1 LYTGKGKSTFFHKE
15 ELPAFFKPEAG
26 GGRPWKTPVETE
38 WEQERQVTSLATKNT
53 FPINQI
59 QVGPGVNDGYT
70 NLPSGGYQQDAA
82 REYAMPK
89 TTDELRVIGQEK
101 VTYTSQP
108 TPGAHYITE
117 MGLQAPVK
125 KNRPDRFQVLTA
137 PDGSL
142 PHANT
147 TLGQQ
152 VASTLYPTNLMKLQN
167 RESTSAEFKGTA
179 QAAAGGYLTYIRAF
193 TEPFEEFMKLTV
205 EGRPTPAGPVGGMNN
220 LQAGQQQGAVQ
231 THRDETLLNN
241 TRSFEAPLMTFGG
254 QAPSAHQM
262 GSVKALV
269 PLQQDVYTARNE
281 PSILDAFKANPYTQ
295 SLASS
300 A

>member
-1 LYTGKGKSTFFHKE
+1 
-15 ELPAFFKPEAG
+15 
-26 GGRPWKTPVETE
+26 
-38 WEQERQVTSLATKNT
+38 
-53 FPINQI
+53 
-59 QVGPGVNDGYT
+59 
-70 NLPSGGYQQDAA
+70 
-82 REYAMPK
+82 M
-89 TTDELRVIGQEK
+89 
-101 VTYTSQP
+101 
-108 TPGAHYITE
+108 
-117 MGLQAPVK
+117 
-125 KNRPDRFQVLTA
+125 
-137 PDGSL
+137 
-142 PHANT
+142 
-147 TLGQQ
+147 
-152 VASTLYPTNLMKLQN
+152 ASAIYPTNLMKLQN

-241 TRSFEAPLMTFGG
+241 VRSFEAPLMTFGG
-254 QAPSAHQM
+254 QAPSAQQM
-262 GSVKALV
+262 GSVKALI